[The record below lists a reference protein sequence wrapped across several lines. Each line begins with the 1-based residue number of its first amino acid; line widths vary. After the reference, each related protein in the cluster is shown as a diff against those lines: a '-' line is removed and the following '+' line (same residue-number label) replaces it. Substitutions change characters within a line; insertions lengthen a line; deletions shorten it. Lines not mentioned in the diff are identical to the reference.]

1 MSWRKRPASGR
12 SAAASTSGSF
22 SNTSIRP
29 TEYCEA
35 LTESPNG
42 LNHGPFGEKN
52 FNIPNGR
59 WLAVKRFH
67 SDVCDVTG
75 YDAAE
80 FSGELLLELEAH
92 VGRAAERVGQLVQDG
107 TDDRLP
113 EASTT
118 ARSEN

>member
-1 MSWRKRPASGR
+1 MENTPQRTPASGEIV
-12 SAAASTSGSF
+12 SEY
-22 SNTSIRP
+22 SNAWIDMRHDK
-29 TEYCEA
+29 ELQY
-35 LTESPNG
+35 PNG
-42 LNHGPFGEKN
+42 H
-52 FNIPNGR
+52 
-59 WLAVKRFH
+59 WLAAKRFH

-80 FSGELLLELEAH
+80 FFDELLLELDAH

-118 ARSEN
+118 ARSEK